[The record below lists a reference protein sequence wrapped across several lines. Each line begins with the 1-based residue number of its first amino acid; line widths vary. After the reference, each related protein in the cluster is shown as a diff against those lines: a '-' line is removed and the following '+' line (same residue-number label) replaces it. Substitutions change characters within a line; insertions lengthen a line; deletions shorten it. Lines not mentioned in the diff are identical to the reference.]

1 MPVVHIDLF
10 RNETE
15 FDCFNAGATIFAE
28 GDPGNLMYVV
38 FDGQVRLSVK
48 GKEVELLGPGNVM
61 GELSLI
67 DAAPRSATATAV
79 TECKLVPITEHRFM
93 FMVQQT
99 PKFALQIM
107 RVIADRLRAMDTRL

>member
-1 MPVVHIDLF
+1 MVQIDLF

-15 FDCFNAGATIFAE
+15 FKSFAAGDTIFRE
-28 GDPGNLMYVV
+28 GDTEKLMYVV
-38 FDGQVRLSVK
+38 LEGEIQLSVN
-48 GKEVELLGPGNVM
+48 GHAVEKLGSGGVL

-67 DAAPRSATATAV
+67 DAAPRSATAVALSA
-79 TECKLVPITEHRFM
+79 CKLVPITEHRFM

-107 RVIADRLRAMDTRL
+107 RVVADRLRAMDKRL

>member
-1 MPVVHIDLF
+1 VVTIDLF

-15 FDCFNAGATIFAE
+15 FDSFSAGATIFRE
-28 GDPGNLMYVV
+28 GDAGSVMYVV
-38 FDGQVRLSVK
+38 FDGQVSLTVK
-48 GKEVELLGPGNVM
+48 GKQVELLGPGAVL
-61 GELSLI
+61 GEMSLI
-67 DAAPRSATATAV
+67 DSAPRSATATAL
-79 TECKLVPITEHRFM
+79 TDCKLVSINEHRFT